1 MPEEED
7 VHCFQQRILS
17 CTSFSLV
24 LLLLL
29 DYLYQGPLLRAQN
42 LFFFPSKFSHQNS
55 SLIFQHYIRPKK
67 TRRKS
72 KKKDARRHLFE
83 IRSEERRVGKE
94 CRSGWW
100 ADDEKKKRNGE
111 SRGRGGGERARR
123 KAQTRL
129 TQRTSSG

>member
-72 KKKDARRHLFE
+72 KKKMPEGTFSKCMCRTLSLL
-83 IRSEERRVGKE
+83 RSVNYAPGNLSQNNSYN
-94 CRSGWW
+94 RS
-100 ADDEKKKRNGE
+100 
-111 SRGRGGGERARR
+111 
-123 KAQTRL
+123 
-129 TQRTSSG
+129 